1 MVKASLLTD
10 AKMHSLTGSSSWL
23 AFTRFAISGG
33 IAACIAV
40 AVYVACAVVMPFAP
54 LTANLLSYVAQLGV
68 SYQLHRSV
76 SFAGAR
82 GGLRSM
88 TRYGALS
95 LAAFACNSLWVWI
108 LTHGLRWPA
117 WTPLVPMIAV
127 TPVMTFLLARHWVFD
142 SSDRRI

>member
-1 MVKASLLTD
+1 
-10 AKMHSLTGSSSWL
+10 MHSFNTSSSWL

-33 IAACIAV
+33 IAACV
-40 AVYVACAVVMPFAP
+40 AIGVYVACAIVMHFPP

-68 SYQLHRSV
+68 SYQLHRSF
-76 SFAGAR
+76 SFAGAS

-108 LTHGLRWPA
+108 CTHILRWPA
-117 WTPLVPMIAV
+117 WTPLAPMIFV
-127 TPVMTFLLARHWVFD
+127 TPLMTFLLAKHWVFGGD
-142 SSDRRI
+142 DGRT